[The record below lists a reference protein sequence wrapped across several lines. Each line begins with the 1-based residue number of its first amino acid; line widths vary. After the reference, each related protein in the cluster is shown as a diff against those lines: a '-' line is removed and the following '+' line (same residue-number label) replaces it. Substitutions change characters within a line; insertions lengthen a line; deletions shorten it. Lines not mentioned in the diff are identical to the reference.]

1 MKKNR
6 ILIAGVITAFVALI
20 TLSLVSGTWAKY
32 TSQVQGS
39 DTAKVAKW
47 AFTYDGKDIESVEDA
62 DIKLFDATKIYE
74 LDTTGNVDTANLEQH
89 VKKGTDEAIIAP
101 GVGGLYQVEVVNN
114 SEVDAKYEV
123 SYELVAGSAAV
134 PLEFSTDNSTWKK
147 NLSDVATA
155 ATDLNQGETK
165 TITVYWRWAFTD
177 TTDTNRDVND
187 TTLGIAEGNV
197 TIKVI
202 ITFTQVD

>member
-47 AFTYDGKDIESVEDA
+47 SFTYAGKDIQTVTDA

-74 LDTTGNVDTANLEQH
+74 LNETGNVDTTNLEQH

-114 SEVDAKYEV
+114 SEVDATYEV
-123 SYELVAGSAAV
+123 SYEIVAGSAGV
-134 PLEFSTDNSTWKK
+134 PLEFSIDNVSWG
-147 NLSDVATA
+147 NLASVATETA
-155 ATDLNQGETK
+155 KAIKQGETK
-165 TITVYWRWAFTD
+165 TIKVYWRWAFTKD
-177 TTDTNRDVND
+177 ANRDVSD
-187 TTLGIAEGNV
+187 TALGIAEGNV
-197 TIKVI
+197 TIKVT

>member
-32 TSQVQGS
+32 TSKVQGS

-47 AFTYDGKDIESVEDA
+47 SFTYGGEDIKNVTEA
-62 DIKLFDATKIYE
+62 DIKLFDATKIYD
-74 LDTTGNVDTANLEQH
+74 LDESGNVSTTVDADVKAGTAN
-89 VKKGTDEAIIAP
+89 AIIAP

-114 SEVDAKYEV
+114 SEVNAKYEV
-123 SYELVAGSAAV
+123 SYELVAESAAV
-134 PLEFSTDNSTWKK
+134 PLEFSTDNVNWGDLNS
-147 NLSDVATA
+147 VATA
-155 ATDLNQGETK
+155 ATALNQNNSA
-165 TITVYWRWAFTD
+165 TIKVYWRWAFTKD
-177 TTDTNRDVND
+177 AGRDVTDTQ
-187 TTLGIAEGNV
+187 LGIEAGNV
-197 TIKVI
+197 TIKVT

>member
-47 AFTYDGKDIESVEDA
+47 SFTYGGIDIKNVTEA
-62 DIKLFDATKIYE
+62 DIKLFDATKIYD
-74 LDTTGNVDTANLEQH
+74 LDGSGNVSTTVDAD
-89 VKKGTDEAIIAP
+89 VKVGTDNAIIAP

-114 SEVDAKYEV
+114 SEVNAEYEV
-123 SYELVAGSAAV
+123 SYELVAGSVAF
-134 PLEFSTDNSTWKK
+134 PLEFSTDNVNWGDLNS
-147 NLSDVATA
+147 VATA
-155 ATDLNQGETK
+155 PTALNQNNSA
-165 TITVYWRWAFTD
+165 TIKVYWRWAFDADRDVTD
-177 TTDTNRDVND
+177 TQ
-187 TTLGIAEGNV
+187 LGIEAGNV
-197 TIKVI
+197 TIKVT